1 MKLSSMGRLSFHIRQ
16 HGNSEHSDRTVKQ
29 DRGHDDCA
37 AGSGNDDEVSVVD
50 IDLVGRGEDRTQ
62 DPRPALRREVRS
74 HKPTRRESVRRSS
87 CRSLEPSRQQE
98 GDGPRHRGVARHS
111 SSQALPFRQD
121 SIQTI
126 SSHDSHNAS
135 SLGAGA
141 SGSSQLARSGPNRED
156 CPRRRSVAR
165 HSSASS
171 SRALPSRQDSS
182 HTLASRGSASS
193 GSSRLAVVR
202 RTSSQTLARE
212 HALSSASPHEASS
225 VSEISRSQHRHR
237 RAPPSR
243 CPSNES
249 LLSNVSGLQSD
260 PDSEDDSDDD
270 KSIAT
275 FEGEQDQQR
284 PSLRRQSGYRRGPP
298 TRTPS
303 SSSHDDE
310 DKVLGSVRNSRDKTP
325 EPSLRAGCR
334 ARRSQPT
341 VQKQGKPSTP
351 RRKPPSSSRSDSS
364 TSTAST
370 SSATAGSS
378 SENQSPLDRT
388 SSKRHI
394 LFGLDELDS
403 LLLGGGGGGSTH
415 TAASL
420 DRWG

>member
-16 HGNSEHSDRTVKQ
+16 HGNSEHSDSTVKQ

-37 AGSGNDDEVSVVD
+37 AGSGNDDVGVVD

-74 HKPTRRESVRRSS
+74 HKPTRRDPVRRSS
-87 CRSLEPSRQQE
+87 CRSLEPSRQQDE
-98 GDGPRHRGVARHS
+98 DGPRHRGVARHS

-126 SSHDSHNAS
+126 SSHDSHSAS
-135 SLGAGA
+135 SRGAGA
-141 SGSSQLARSGPNRED
+141 RGSSHLARSSPNQED
-156 CPRRRSVAR
+156 CPRRRGVVR

-202 RTSSQTLARE
+202 RTSSRTLARE
-212 HALSSASPHEASS
+212 HALSSAS
-225 VSEISRSQHRHR
+225 SRDAPSGPAITTSQHRHN

-249 LLSNVSGLQSD
+249 LLSNVSGLRSD
-260 PDSEDDSDDD
+260 PDSDDDSDDD
-270 KSIAT
+270 KSFAT
-275 FEGEQDQQR
+275 FEGEHDQER

-303 SSSHDDE
+303 SSSQDD
-310 DKVLGSVRNSRDKTP
+310 DGDDDDLGSVKTP
-325 EPSLRAGCR
+325 ETSLRAGCR
-334 ARRSQPT
+334 ARRSRPT
-341 VQKQGKPSTP
+341 VHKSCPLSTP
-351 RRKPPSSSRSDSS
+351 RRKPPPPSSSRSDRSA
-364 TSTAST
+364 STAST
-370 SSATAGSS
+370 SSPTEGSS
-378 SENQSPLDRT
+378 TGISSPLDRT

-403 LLLGGGGGGSTH
+403 LLLGGGGGGGSTH